1 VRTARARRILDGA
14 LLSLLFPLLFLP
26 PLGFVL
32 GYEFPFDFQEYR
44 RLAPMPDWPRTL
56 AELERFPARFEAC
69 FNDHFGFRSTLRGL
83 YFSLKY
89 RAGDS
94 PSRQVVIGRDGWLFL
109 HEDAHGQGI
118 GNARHLVQLT
128 DAQLDRFAETL
139 DARRR
144 WLERRGIAYFF
155 MPTPNKET
163 VYREHLPE
171 YFTRVHPRSALDQL
185 RERLRADTQVAL
197 VDVEPLLRTR
207 KTDMELY
214 LKTDTHWNLYGAHLA
229 EHALAEAV
237 GKRLQTPLAAVRPAP
252 EQYRRITQP
261 GGDLARLLG
270 LGPVLSD
277 RNLARIDEDPPC
289 ARENLEG
296 QDFVILCGGSPLRV
310 VVFRD
315 SFFEAMEPAFSRRF
329 GESAYLWGDLD
340 QERLIAAIERYRPDV
355 VVEQRVER
363 ALIKRV
369 PALAA
374 QGGQAWRR

>member
-1 VRTARARRILDGA
+1 MARVQRILDRA
-14 LLSLLFPLLFLP
+14 FLALLFPLLFLP

-44 RLAPMPDWPRTL
+44 RLAPIPAWPRTL
-56 AELERFPARFEAC
+56 AELETFPERFEAC

-109 HEDAHGQGI
+109 HEDAHGQGV

-163 VYREHLPE
+163 LYGEQLPD
-171 YFTRVHPRSALDQL
+171 YFTRVHPSSALDQL
-185 RERLRADTQVAL
+185 RERLRADTEVAV
-197 VDVEPLLRTR
+197 VDVEPLLRAR
-207 KTDMELY
+207 KSDMELY

-229 EHALAEAV
+229 EHALAEAI
-237 GKRLQTPLAAVRPAP
+237 GARLQAPLAPDPPAP
-252 EQYRRITQP
+252 EHYVQITQP

-270 LGPVLSD
+270 LGPFLSD
-277 RNLARIDEDPPC
+277 RAVARTEEERPC
-289 ARENLEG
+289 ARENLDG
-296 QDFVILCGGSPLRV
+296 HDFVIRCGVSALRV

-340 QERLIAAIERYRPDV
+340 QERLAAAIERYRPDV
-355 VVEQRVER
+355 VVEQRIER
-363 ALIKRV
+363 ALVKGV
-369 PALAA
+369 PELAA
-374 QGGQAWRR
+374 KGGQAWRR